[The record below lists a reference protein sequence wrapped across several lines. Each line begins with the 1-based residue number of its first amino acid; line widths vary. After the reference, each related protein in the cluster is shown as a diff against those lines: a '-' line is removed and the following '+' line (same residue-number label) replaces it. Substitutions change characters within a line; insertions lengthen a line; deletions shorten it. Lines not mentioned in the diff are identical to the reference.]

1 MPCYCTFKQ
10 KYLNCPFIF
19 FSLVTLLNVVH
30 LLKTMLDYSWKSLLV
45 ISLLSTCLFLSVL
58 SLHLNRTSIPRKW
71 LEAYHHHQE
80 VHENLIKVVHE
91 DLINDKFNFS
101 AITSFPPSTLLI
113 VLSILKVVQVHTF
126 CFKFIKSI
134 LKLKPIL
141 S

>member
-101 AITSFPPSTLLI
+101 AITLFPPSTLLI
-113 VLSILKVVQVHTF
+113 VLSILKVVQVQTF

>member
-113 VLSILKVVQVHTF
+113 VLSILKVHST
-126 CFKFIKSI
+126 
-134 LKLKPIL
+134 
-141 S
+141 

>member
-19 FSLVTLLNVVH
+19 FSLVTLMNVVH

-71 LEAYHHHQE
+71 LEAYHHQE

-113 VLSILKVVQVHTF
+113 VLSILKV
-126 CFKFIKSI
+126 
-134 LKLKPIL
+134 L
-141 S
+141 STYFLL

>member
-126 CFKFIKSI
+126 CFKFIKNI
-134 LKLKPIL
+134 LKLNPIL

>member
-101 AITSFPPSTLLI
+101 AITLFPPSTLLI

>member
-91 DLINDKFNFS
+91 DLINDKINFS

-113 VLSILKVVQVHTF
+113 VLSILKVVHTL
-126 CFKFIKSI
+126 CFKFIRST

>member
-1 MPCYCTFKQ
+1 MS
-10 KYLNCPFIF
+10 LHS

-91 DLINDKFNFS
+91 DLINDKINFS

-113 VLSILKVVQVHTF
+113 VLSILKVVHTL
-126 CFKFIKSI
+126 CFKFIRST